1 MRRFASLICGLC
13 SIVLLGGCPGAL
25 SNPDDFVDGGTGPE
39 PRSAQDVFD
48 DSCATVGCHD
58 DVTLAGELDLLSP
71 GVESRV
77 VDVASKAIG
86 CETDILVVAG
96 DPDNSYMMDKINGAF
111 GICGSQMPLLDTLPP
126 DDVEIIRQWIIDLGD
141 SGSGTPD
148 GG

>member
-1 MRRFASLICGLC
+1 MRRFASVGCGLGT
-13 SIVLLGGCPGAL
+13 IWMLGGCPGTL
-25 SNPDDFVDGGTGPE
+25 SNPDDFIDGGTE
-39 PRSAQDVFD
+39 PRSAQDVLG

-58 DVTLAGELDLLSP
+58 DVSMAGDLDLLSP

-86 CETDILVVAG
+86 CETNILVVAG
-96 DPDNSYMMDKINGAF
+96 DPDNSYLMDKIAGAF

-126 DDVEIIRQWIIDLGD
+126 EDVELLRQWIIDLGD